1 MKMNFRLA
9 IKHFSHIITEGSIIE
24 RLKREFHYPLDNA
37 LANALMIYDEK
48 GKELLESIYR
58 EYIDIAESSDLPIML
73 LTPTWRA
80 NKERTKKANIDM
92 KEINTD
98 AFLFV
103 DKIRKSYGGFSEKIF
118 IGGLTGCKGDAYK
131 PEEALSENEA
141 YDFHKEQ
148 MNILANAAVD
158 FLFASTLPALT
169 EAIGIAKAMSE
180 TKADYVISFVIRD
193 NGKLLDG
200 TLLTDAI
207 KIIDDSVSVPPLF
220 YLTNCIHPDVLHKS
234 LINLEDKDNIL
245 ENRLF
250 GIQANASSKSPEEL
264 DELEELDADSPVN
277 WARGMV
283 DLNKK
288 YNLKILGG
296 CCGTDARFISSVVDL
311 LKSTP

>member
-1 MKMNFRLA
+1 MNFSKA
-9 IKHFSHIITEGSIIE
+9 INHFPHIITEGSIIE
-24 RLKREFHYPLDNA
+24 RLKREFNYPLDDA
-37 LANALMIYDEK
+37 LSNTLMIYDEK
-48 GKELLESIYR
+48 GKALLETIYR
-58 EYIDIAESSDLPIML
+58 EYIDIAESSDLPIMI

-80 NKERTKKANIDM
+80 NKERTKNADVDM
-92 KEINTD
+92 KKINTD
-98 AFLFV
+98 AFAFM
-103 DKIRKSYGGFSEKIF
+103 DNIRKSYSSFSEKIY

-131 PEEALSENEA
+131 PEEALNENEA
-141 YDFHKEQ
+141 YHFHKEQ
-148 MNILANAAVD
+148 MLILADAGVD
-158 FLFASTLPALT
+158 FLLASTLPALT

-180 TKADYVISFVIRD
+180 TKVDYVISFVIRD

-207 KIIDDSVSVPPLF
+207 KIIDNSVSMPPLF
-220 YLTNCIHPDVLHKS
+220 YLTNCIHPNVLHKS
-234 LINLEDKDNIL
+234 FINLEDKDNIL
-245 ENRLF
+245 KRRLF

-264 DELEELDADSPVN
+264 DTLENLDADSPAN

-296 CCGTDARFISSVVDL
+296 CCGTDARFISSVVNL

>member
-1 MKMNFRLA
+1 MTFKETVNFYP
-9 IKHFSHIITEGSIIE
+9 HIITEGSIIE
-24 RLKREFHYPLDNA
+24 RLKREFNYPLDDA
-37 LANALMIYDEK
+37 LSNALMIYDEA
-48 GKELLESIYR
+48 GKVLLEKIYR
-58 EYIDIAESSDLPIML
+58 EYLDIAESSDFPIML
-73 LTPTWRA
+73 LTPTWRT
-80 NKERTKKANIDM
+80 NKERTIKANVDM
-92 KEINTD
+92 KTINSD
-98 AFLFV
+98 AFAFV
-103 DKIRKSYGGFSEKIF
+103 DNIRKSYGSFSEKIF

-131 PEEALSENEA
+131 PEEALSDNVA
-141 YDFHKEQ
+141 YHFHKEQ
-148 MNILANAAVD
+148 MHILADAGVD

-180 TKADYVISFVIRD
+180 TKKDYVISFVIRD

-207 KIIDDSVSVPPLF
+207 KIIDDSVATPPLF

-234 LINLEDKDNIL
+234 FINLKDEDDIL
-245 ENRLF
+245 KKRLY

-264 DELEELDADSPVN
+264 DTIENLDADSPSS

-283 DLNKK
+283 NLNKK

>member
-1 MKMNFRLA
+1 MKFSEAVNFYP
-9 IKHFSHIITEGSIIE
+9 HIITEGSIIE
-24 RLKREFHYPLDNA
+24 RLKREFNYPLDDA
-37 LANALMIYDEK
+37 LSNALMIYDEA
-48 GKELLESIYR
+48 GKSLLKKIYH

-73 LTPTWRA
+73 LTPTWRT
-80 NKERTKKANIDM
+80 NKERTKIANVDM
-92 KEINTD
+92 KTINTD

-103 DKIRKSYGGFSEKIF
+103 DSIRKSYGSFSEKIF

-141 YDFHKEQ
+141 YHFHKEQ
-148 MNILANAAVD
+148 MQILNDAGVD

-180 TKADYVISFVIRD
+180 TEKDYVISFVIRD

-200 TLLTDAI
+200 TLLTYAI
-207 KIIDDSVSVPPLF
+207 KIIDDLVSTTPLF

-234 LINLEDKDNIL
+234 FINLNDEEDIL
-245 ENRLF
+245 KKRLF

-264 DELEELDADSPVN
+264 DTLEILDADSPAN
-277 WARGMV
+277 WAGRMV

-296 CCGTDARFISSVVDL
+296 CCGTDARFISSIVKL
-311 LKSTP
+311 LK

>member
-1 MKMNFRLA
+1 MNFRDA
-9 IKHFSHIITEGSIIE
+9 INHFPHIITEGSIIE
-24 RLKREFHYPLDNA
+24 RLKREFNYPLDD
-37 LANALMIYDEK
+37 LLSNALMIYDDD
-48 GKELLESIYR
+48 GKVLLEKIYR

-73 LTPTWRA
+73 LTPTWRT
-80 NKERTKKANIDM
+80 NKERTKNANVDM
-92 KEINTD
+92 ATINTD
-98 AFLFV
+98 AFAFV
-103 DKIRKSYGGFSEKIF
+103 DKTRKSYISFSDKIF

-131 PEEALSENEA
+131 PEEALNQNEA
-141 YDFHKEQ
+141 YHFHKEQ
-148 MNILANAAVD
+148 MQILVDAGVD

-169 EAIGIAKAMSE
+169 EAIGISKAMSE
-180 TKADYVISFVIRD
+180 TKKDYVISFVIRD

-207 KIIDDSVSVPPLF
+207 KIIDESVLTPPIF
-220 YLTNCIHPDVLHKS
+220 YLTNCIHPDVLHNS
-234 LINLEDKDNIL
+234 YLNLKDEDGTLRK
-245 ENRLF
+245 RLF

-264 DELEELDADSPVN
+264 DTLENLDADSPAN

-296 CCGTDARFISSVVDL
+296 CCGTDARYISFVVNL

>member
-1 MKMNFRLA
+1 MTFKKAVNFYP
-9 IKHFSHIITEGSIIE
+9 HIITEGSIIE
-24 RLKREFHYPLDNA
+24 RLKREFNYPLDDT
-37 LANALMIYDEK
+37 LSNALMIYNET
-48 GKELLESIYR
+48 GEALLEKIYR

-73 LTPTWRA
+73 LTPTWRT
-80 NKERTKKANIDM
+80 NKERTKNANVDM
-92 KEINTD
+92 KTINTD

-103 DKIRKSYGGFSEKIF
+103 DTIRKSYSNFPEKIY

-141 YDFHKEQ
+141 YHFHKEQ
-148 MNILANAAVD
+148 MQILADAGVD

-169 EAIGIAKAMSE
+169 EAIGIAKTMSE
-180 TKADYVISFVIRD
+180 TKKDYVISFVIRD

-207 KIIDDSVSVPPLF
+207 KIIDDSVPTPPLF

-234 LINLEDKDNIL
+234 FLNLKDEDDIL
-245 ENRLF
+245 RKRLF
-250 GIQANASSKSPEEL
+250 GIQANASGKSPEEL
-264 DELEELDADSPVN
+264 DTLEKLDADSPAN

-296 CCGTDARFISSVVDL
+296 CCGTDARFISSVVNL

>member
-1 MKMNFRLA
+1 MIFNEAVNF
-9 IKHFSHIITEGSIIE
+9 FPHIITEGSIIE
-24 RLKREFHYPLDNA
+24 RLKREFNYPLDD
-37 LANALMIYDEK
+37 LLSNALMIYDDA
-48 GKELLESIYR
+48 GKVLLEKIYR

-73 LTPTWRA
+73 LTPTWQT
-80 NKERTKKANIDM
+80 NSDRTKIANVDM
-92 KEINTD
+92 KTINTD

-103 DKIRKSYGGFSEKIF
+103 DNIRKSFGSFSEKIY

-131 PEEALSENEA
+131 PEEALSEKEA
-141 YDFHKEQ
+141 YHFHKEQ
-148 MNILANAAVD
+148 MHILADAGVD

-180 TKADYVISFVIRD
+180 TKKDSVISFVIRD

-207 KIIDDSVSVPPLF
+207 IIIDESASTPPLF

-234 LINLEDKDNIL
+234 FLNLKDEDDIL
-245 ENRLF
+245 RKRLF

-264 DELEELDADSPVN
+264 DTLENLDADSPAN

-296 CCGTDARFISSVVDL
+296 CCGTDARFISSIVEL
-311 LKSTP
+311 LK

>member
-1 MKMNFRLA
+1 MNFSEA
-9 IKHFSHIITEGSIIE
+9 VSFYPHIIAEGSIIE
-24 RLKREFHYPLDNA
+24 RLKREFHYPLDDI
-37 LANALMIYDEK
+37 LANALMIYDEA
-48 GKELLESIYR
+48 GKVLLGKIYR
-58 EYIDIAESSDLPIML
+58 EYIDIAESSDIPMML

-80 NKERTKKANIDM
+80 NKERTIKANVDM
-92 KEINTD
+92 KTINSD

-103 DKIRKSYGGFSEKIF
+103 NNIRKSYSGFSEKIF

-141 YDFHKEQ
+141 YHFHKEQ
-148 MNILANAAVD
+148 MYILAVAGVD

-180 TKADYVISFVIRD
+180 TKKDYVISFVIRE

-200 TLLTDAI
+200 TLLNDAI
-207 KIIDDSVSVPPLF
+207 KIIDDSVATPPLF

-234 LINLEDKDNIL
+234 FLNLKDEDDIL
-245 ENRLF
+245 KKRLF

-264 DELEELDADSPVN
+264 DKIENMDADSPVN

-296 CCGTDARFISSVVDL
+296 CCGTDARFISSVVNL

>member
-1 MKMNFRLA
+1 MTFKDAVNFYP
-9 IKHFSHIITEGSIIE
+9 HIITEGSIIE
-24 RLKREFHYPLDNA
+24 RLKREFTYPLDDA
-37 LANALMIYDEK
+37 LSNALMIYDEA
-48 GKELLESIYR
+48 GKPLLEKIYR
-58 EYIDIAESSDLPIML
+58 EYLDIAESSDLPIML
-73 LTPTWRA
+73 LTPTWRT
-80 NKERTKKANIDM
+80 NSDRTKIANVDM
-92 KEINTD
+92 KTINTG

-103 DKIRKSYGGFSEKIF
+103 DTIRKSYGNFSEKIF
-118 IGGLTGCKGDAYK
+118 IGGLTGCRGDAYK

-141 YDFHKEQ
+141 YHFHKEQ
-148 MNILANAAVD
+148 MQILADAGVD

-169 EAIGIAKAMSE
+169 EATGIAKAMSE
-180 TKADYVISFVIRD
+180 TKKDYVISFVIRD

-207 KIIDDSVSVPPLF
+207 KIIDDSISTPPLF

-234 LINLEDKDNIL
+234 FINLKDEDDIL
-245 ENRLF
+245 KKRLF

-264 DELEELDADSPVN
+264 DTLENLDADSPAN
-277 WARGMV
+277 WASGMV

-296 CCGTDARFISSVVDL
+296 CCGTDARFISSVVNL

>member
-1 MKMNFRLA
+1 MTFKDAVNFYP
-9 IKHFSHIITEGSIIE
+9 HIITEGSIIE
-24 RLKREFHYPLDNA
+24 RLKREFTYPLDDA
-37 LANALMIYDEK
+37 LSNALMIYDEA
-48 GKELLESIYR
+48 GKPLLEKIYR
-58 EYIDIAESSDLPIML
+58 EYLDIAESSDLPIML
-73 LTPTWRA
+73 LTPTWRT
-80 NKERTKKANIDM
+80 NSDRTKIANVDM
-92 KEINTD
+92 KTINTG

-103 DKIRKSYGGFSEKIF
+103 DTIRKSYGNFSEKIF

-131 PEEALSENEA
+131 PEEALSEIDA
-141 YDFHKEQ
+141 YHFHLDQ
-148 MNILANAAVD
+148 MQILADAGVD

-169 EAIGIAKAMSE
+169 EATGIAKAMSE
-180 TKADYVISFVIRD
+180 TKKDYVISFVIRD

-207 KIIDDSVSVPPLF
+207 KIIDDSISTPPLF

-234 LINLEDKDNIL
+234 FINLKDEDDIL
-245 ENRLF
+245 KKRLF

-264 DELEELDADSPVN
+264 DTLENLDADSPAN
-277 WARGMV
+277 WASGMV

-296 CCGTDARFISSVVDL
+296 CCGTDARFISSVVNL

>member
-1 MKMNFRLA
+1 MNFRVA
-9 IKHFSHIITEGSIIE
+9 INFYPHIITEGSIIE
-24 RLKREFHYPLDNA
+24 RLKREFNYSLDEI
-37 LANALMIYDEK
+37 LSNALMIYYDE
-48 GKELLESIYR
+48 GKVLLEKIYR
-58 EYIDIAESSDLPIML
+58 EYIDIAELSDLPIML
-73 LTPTWRA
+73 LTPTWRT
-80 NKERTKKANIDM
+80 NKERTKIANVDM
-92 KEINTD
+92 KTINTD

-103 DKIRKSYGGFSEKIF
+103 DNIRKSYGSFSKKIY

-131 PEEALSENEA
+131 PEEALNENEA
-141 YDFHKEQ
+141 YHFHKEQ
-148 MNILANAAVD
+148 MQILADAGVD
-158 FLFASTLPALT
+158 FLVASTLPALT

-180 TKADYVISFVIRD
+180 TKKDYVISFVIRD

-207 KIIDDSVSVPPLF
+207 KIIDETVSTPPIF

-234 LINLEDKDNIL
+234 FLNLKDQDSTL
-245 ENRLF
+245 RNRLF

-264 DELEELDADSPVN
+264 DILENLDADSPEN

-296 CCGTDARFISSVVDL
+296 CCGTNARFISSIVEL
-311 LKSTP
+311 LK

>member
-1 MKMNFRLA
+1 MTFKDAVNFYP
-9 IKHFSHIITEGSIIE
+9 HIITEGSIIE
-24 RLKREFHYPLDNA
+24 RLKREFTYPLDDA
-37 LANALMIYDEK
+37 LSNALMIYDEV
-48 GKELLESIYR
+48 GKPLLEKIYR
-58 EYIDIAESSDLPIML
+58 EYLDIAESSDLPIML
-73 LTPTWRA
+73 LTPTWRT
-80 NKERTKKANIDM
+80 NSDRTKIANIDM
-92 KEINTD
+92 KTINTD

-103 DKIRKSYGGFSEKIF
+103 DTIRKSYGNFSEKIF

-131 PEEALSENEA
+131 PEEALSEIDA
-141 YDFHKEQ
+141 YHFHLDQ
-148 MNILANAAVD
+148 MQILADAGVD

-169 EAIGIAKAMSE
+169 EATGIAKAMSE
-180 TKADYVISFVIRD
+180 TKKDYVISFVIKD

-207 KIIDDSVSVPPLF
+207 KIIDDSISTPPLF

-234 LINLEDKDNIL
+234 FINLKDEDDIL
-245 ENRLF
+245 KKRLF

-264 DELEELDADSPVN
+264 DTLENLDADSPAN
-277 WARGMV
+277 WASGMV

-296 CCGTDARFISSVVDL
+296 CCGTDARFISSIVAL

>member
-1 MKMNFRLA
+1 MIFKEAVNFYP
-9 IKHFSHIITEGSIIE
+9 HIITEGSIIE
-24 RLKREFHYPLDNA
+24 RLKREFNYPLDDS
-37 LANALMIYDEK
+37 LSNALMIYDEA
-48 GKELLESIYR
+48 GKSLLEKIYR
-58 EYIDIAESSDLPIML
+58 EYLDIAESSDLPIML
-73 LTPTWRA
+73 LTPTWRT
-80 NKERTKKANIDM
+80 NSDRTKIANVNM
-92 KEINTD
+92 KTINTD

-103 DKIRKSYGGFSEKIF
+103 DTIRKSYGNFSEKIF

-131 PEEALSENEA
+131 PEEALSENDS
-141 YDFHKEQ
+141 YHFHKEQ
-148 MNILANAAVD
+148 MQILSDAGVD

-180 TKADYVISFVIRD
+180 TEKDYVISFVIRD

-207 KIIDDSVSVPPLF
+207 RIIGDSVPTPPLF

-234 LINLEDKDNIL
+234 FINLKDEDAIL
-245 ENRLF
+245 KKRLF

-264 DELEELDADSPVN
+264 DTLENLDADSPAN
-277 WARGMV
+277 WAIGMV

-296 CCGTDARFISSVVDL
+296 CCGTDARFISSIVEL
-311 LKSTP
+311 LK